1 VSGLSVIT
9 LKRLEKPELIA
20 MFTLAVVFWG
30 TRILYWL
37 QISEA
42 PFSDLLDYV
51 NVARNIY
58 TLFFWGESPSLSTY
72 YAPTTPAFI
81 ALSLV
86 IGGETGFQWAFRF
99 LLQGIAFAGILL
111 LYVEISLLTRNRY
124 HAYALLIVVAMC
136 RPSIF
141 WSYKL
146 GTEAVSEALLWLTMA
161 AGLRALRTHGLGA
174 AMLAGAAGLALGL
187 GRPQFFP
194 AVLLMGLTIVLCA
207 NSNGRMASPRIAG
220 LLSRT
225 ALRQGFA
232 FAIGV
237 LIVWS
242 PWLIRNYRI
251 THDFVAVGTS
261 GTESL
266 LWEAGGGPIGRQ
278 TYTSL
283 PLSDGTVIT
292 EFGLPALR
300 RQVAH
305 LPTDYERKKR
315 LQLVVDAWLRA
326 NWQEFPALVTKR
338 LLYFASTRGPSA
350 LTTVSRE
357 RLFGDADRPGW
368 TKMTRVLNAI
378 LFDKSAV
385 TSGIAVA
392 GAVIAALTL
401 GGAGWVLAIM
411 AIVPSIVAA
420 CVIGVERS
428 VEPLIPLQLWLA
440 FFAMATAFAWFTKR
454 IETKRRHRA
463 NVR

>member
-1 VSGLSVIT
+1 MNGLKH
-9 LKRLEKPELIA
+9 LRKPELLTLLALAA
-20 MFTLAVVFWG
+20 MFWG

-58 TLFFWGESPSLSTY
+58 THFFWGENPSLSTY

-86 IGGETGFQWAFRF
+86 IGGEAGFEWVFRF
-99 LLQGIAFAGILL
+99 LIQCLAFASLL
-111 LYVEISLLTRNRY
+111 LLCIEIFLLTRNQH
-124 HAYALLIVVAMC
+124 HAYALLIVVALC

-146 GTEAVSEALLWLTMA
+146 GTETVSEALLWLTMA
-161 AGLRALRTHGLGA
+161 AGLRAIRTKGWQA
-174 AMLAGAAGLALGL
+174 AMFAGSAGLALGL
-187 GRPQFFP
+187 GRPQFLP

-207 NSNGRMASPRIAG
+207 SFNGRIASPRIAG
-220 LLSRT
+220 LLPRT

-232 FAIGV
+232 FAVGV

-242 PWLIRNYRI
+242 PWLVRNHRI
-251 THDFVAVGTS
+251 THNIVAVGTS
-261 GTESL
+261 GTDSL

-283 PLSDGTVIT
+283 ALSDGTVIT

-300 RQVAH
+300 QWVAH
-305 LPTDYERKKR
+305 LPTDYERKQR

-326 NWQEFPALVTKR
+326 NWKEFPELVTKR
-338 LLYFASTRGPSA
+338 LLLFASQRGPSA

-357 RLFGDADRPGW
+357 RLFGEADRPAW
-368 TKMTRVLNAI
+368 ARMTRALNVI
-378 LFDKSAV
+378 LFDKSTA
-385 TSGIAVA
+385 TSWIALA
-392 GAVIAALTL
+392 GAAIAALTL
-401 GGAGWVLAIM
+401 GGAGWVLATM
-411 AIVPSIVAA
+411 AIVPAIVAA
-420 CVIGVERS
+420 CVIGIERS

-440 FFAMATAFAWFTKR
+440 FFAMATAFAWLRRR
-454 IETKRRHRA
+454 IETKRRHGARL
-463 NVR
+463 R